1 MKPKYD
7 VKFLK
12 SLGQYFIAPFVGLI
26 LAVIAVKAGRI
37 PGGFALIFG
46 GFIWMAMTFVILVV
60 YDKFVVKRCIAENE
74 RQEKEYREKIRR
86 LMDEDNSSGDFG
98 EYDDTGFVD
107 DRYEEE
113 RTGMDEY
120 ERRKSMKK
128 KNDEEE
134 PGVQLRELD
143 YERQPKRLDSED

>member
-1 MKPKYD
+1 
-7 VKFLK
+7 
-12 SLGQYFIAPFVGLI
+12 
-26 LAVIAVKAGRI
+26 
-37 PGGFALIFG
+37 
-46 GFIWMAMTFVILVV
+46 MAMTFVILVV

-86 LMDEDNSSGDFG
+86 LMDEDNSSGDLG

-107 DRYEEE
+107 DRY
-113 RTGMDEY
+113 
-120 ERRKSMKK
+120 
-128 KNDEEE
+128 EEE

>member
-1 MKPKYD
+1 MCKK
-7 VKFLK
+7 
-12 SLGQYFIAPFVGLI
+12 
-26 LAVIAVKAGRI
+26 
-37 PGGFALIFG
+37 
-46 GFIWMAMTFVILVV
+46 
-60 YDKFVVKRCIAENE
+60 